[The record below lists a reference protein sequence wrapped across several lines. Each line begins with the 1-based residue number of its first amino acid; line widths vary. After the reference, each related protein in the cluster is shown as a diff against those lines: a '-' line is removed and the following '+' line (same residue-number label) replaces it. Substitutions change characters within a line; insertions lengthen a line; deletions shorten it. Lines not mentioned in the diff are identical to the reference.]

1 MIALSLARCECTV
14 CPVAMSVESSHTDV
28 LAELTAGVCRIQL
41 NRPEAL
47 NAWTPQMGRDLLAA
61 LRSASEDPTVRAVLI
76 TGSGRAFSSGADLK
90 VPREMTDEGLPDL
103 SIRLREIYNPIVLTI
118 ARAPKPVVAA
128 LNGPAAGLGAAL
140 ALACD
145 LILAAESSYLMLPFV
160 KLGLIPD
167 AGSAYLLATRIGYG
181 RAVQLAMLGER
192 LPAQRALDWGVV
204 NEVHPDDELAAAAQ
218 SFTER
223 LAAGPTVALASMKQA
238 LRAGTQRD
246 LEQQLELDATLQQVQ
261 AGTADYAEG
270 VASFKEKRPPE
281 FTGS

>member
-1 MIALSLARCECTV
+1 
-14 CPVAMSVESSHTDV
+14 MSVEPSQTDV
-28 LAELTAGVCRIQL
+28 LAQLDAGVCRVQL

-47 NAWTPQMGRDLLAA
+47 NAWTPQMGRELLAVLQA
-61 LRSASEDPTVRAVLI
+61 ASSDASVRAVLI
-76 TGSGRAFSSGADLK
+76 TGAGRAFSSGADLK
-90 VPREMTDEGLPDL
+90 VPREMTDGGLPDL

-192 LPAQRALDWGVV
+192 LSAQRALEWGVI
-204 NEVHPDDELAAAAQ
+204 NEVHPDDELAAASQAFAA
-218 SFTER
+218 S

-238 LRAGTQRD
+238 LRAGAQRH
-246 LEQQLELDATLQQVQ
+246 LEEQLALDASLQQVQ

-270 VASFKEKRPPE
+270 VTAFKEKRPPK